1 MKKKYKKIYI
11 EITNKCNLN
20 CTFCSE
26 VKRKKEKITLENFEE
41 IIKKINNY
49 TDYIY
54 LHVKGEPL
62 LHPEI
67 DKILDIA
74 EKYNLKVNLT
84 TNGTLFPNVVDK
96 IKDKKALH
104 KINFS
109 LHSEN
114 NYKNYLE
121 NIFENVKKL
130 STDTVVIYRLWTLNN
145 NELDKKSQEIVEKI
159 KKFYNL
165 DEKTYKNL
173 KTKNN
178 IKISSTIYVDKDNE
192 FTWPDNIE
200 NELSPL
206 GYCHALKTHIA
217 ILVDGT
223 VVPCCLD
230 SNASIPLGNIYDNTL
245 EEIINNEK
253 YKGDILLGKT
263 FQKSFQN
270 RKPCESLCRRCT
282 FKDKFKK

>member
-41 IIKKINNY
+41 IIKQINNY

-109 LHSEN
+109 LLLIIS
-114 NYKNYLE
+114 YYLKQ
-121 NIFENVKKL
+121 VL
-130 STDTVVIYRLWTLNN
+130 SR
-145 NELDKKSQEIVEKI
+145 
-159 KKFYNL
+159 
-165 DEKTYKNL
+165 
-173 KTKNN
+173 
-178 IKISSTIYVDKDNE
+178 
-192 FTWPDNIE
+192 
-200 NELSPL
+200 
-206 GYCHALKTHIA
+206 
-217 ILVDGT
+217 
-223 VVPCCLD
+223 CLYID
-230 SNASIPLGNIYDNTL
+230 YLY
-245 EEIINNEK
+245 
-253 YKGDILLGKT
+253 Y
-263 FQKSFQN
+263 
-270 RKPCESLCRRCT
+270 
-282 FKDKFKK
+282 

>member
-26 VKRKKEKITLENFEE
+26 VKRKKERITLENFEE

-84 TNGTLFPNVVDK
+84 TNGTLFPNAVDK
-96 IKDKKALH
+96 IKNKKALH

-159 KKFYNL
+159 KNFYDL

-178 IKISSTIYVDKDNE
+178 VKISSTIYVDKDNE

-230 SNASIPLGNIYDNTL
+230 SNASIPLGNIYDSTL

-253 YKGDILLGKT
+253 YKNL
-263 FQKSFQN
+263 QRSFQN